1 MEEAVTQY
9 TVEDVKQILYQ
20 NEARPQDAAIL
31 LAIAYLESKFTHGI
45 DGDTDPNDKGL
56 WQINPPQ
63 YFKGQEPDNMV
74 KAFYQMQGETLSLDE
89 FTNKVKYDI
98 DYATQFAL
106 HIVDY
111 RRKNPKSY
119 GPDPFDAW
127 TTYNRYIKENMKNL
141 APTDTL
147 VFKDGLDAEITQAIE
162 YYKTYNEI
170 PFGKQEDT
178 PTTTTTP
185 TTTVPATPTTTV
197 PATTTTTMP
206 QDDTIDLTTRSAGI
220 MNIFGEP
227 PTTDYRSKTSSQV
240 LGLLQSAI
248 NSERRKKNLPDISN
262 NLNVDTQFAQLTDD
276 QKTILDTLRGFYGS
290 D

>member
-1 MEEAVTQY
+1 MDEAVTQY
-9 TVEDVKQILYQ
+9 TVEEVKQILYE
-20 NEARPQDAAIL
+20 NEAKPEDAQIL
-31 LAIAYLESKFTHGI
+31 LAIAYLESKFKHGI
-45 DGDTDPNDKGL
+45 DGDADPNDKGI

-63 YFKGQEPDNMV
+63 FFRGQEPDNMV
-74 KAFYQMQGETLSLDE
+74 KEFFKKQGEVVSLDE

-98 DYATQFAL
+98 QYATQFAI

-111 RRKNPKSY
+111 RNRNPKSY

-127 TTYNRYIKENMKNL
+127 TTYKKYIKPNMSKL
-141 APTDTL
+141 APTDEY
-147 VFKDGLDAEITQAIE
+147 VVSDGLDAEIAQAME
-162 YYKTYNEI
+162 YVKTYNNI
-170 PFGKQEDT
+170 PFGT
-178 PTTTTTP
+178 TTTTTTP
-185 TTTVPATPTTTV
+185 TTTVPAT
-197 PATTTTTMP
+197 TTTTTP
-206 QDDTIDLTTRSAGI
+206 QDDTIDLTSRSAGI

-227 PTTDYRSKTSSQV
+227 PTSDYRSKTSSQV

>member
-9 TVEDVKQILYQ
+9 TVEDVKQTLYQ

-74 KAFYQMQGETLSLDE
+74 KAFYKMQGETLSLDE

-178 PTTTTTP
+178 PTTTTT
-185 TTTVPATPTTTV
+185 TVPKTS
-197 PATTTTTMP
+197 TTMI

-227 PTTDYRSKTSSQV
+227 PSTDYRSKTSSQV

>member
-74 KAFYQMQGETLSLDE
+74 KAFYKMQGETLSLDE

-170 PFGKQEDT
+170 SFGKQDDT
-178 PTTTTTP
+178 PTTTP
-185 TTTVPATPTTTV
+185 TTTVPDTPTT
-197 PATTTTTMP
+197 MI

-227 PTTDYRSKTSSQV
+227 PSTDYRSKTSSQV

>member
-1 MEEAVTQY
+1 MDEAVTQY
-9 TVEDVKQILYQ
+9 TVEEVKQILYE
-20 NEARPQDAAIL
+20 NEAKPEDAQIL
-31 LAIAYLESKFTHGI
+31 LAIAYLESKFKHGI
-45 DGDTDPNDKGL
+45 DGDADPNDKGI

-63 YFKGQEPDNMV
+63 FFRGQEPDNMV
-74 KAFYQMQGETLSLDE
+74 KEFFKKQGEVVSLDE

-98 DYATQFAL
+98 QYATQFAI

-111 RRKNPKSY
+111 RNRNPKSY

-127 TTYNRYIKENMKNL
+127 TTYKKYIKPNMSKL
-141 APTDTL
+141 APTDEY
-147 VFKDGLDAEITQAIE
+147 VVSDGLDAEIAQAME
-162 YYKTYNEI
+162 YVKTYNNI
-170 PFGKQEDT
+170 PFGT
-178 PTTTTTP
+178 TTTTTTP
-185 TTTVPATPTTTV
+185 TTTVPAT
-197 PATTTTTMP
+197 TTTTTP
-206 QDDTIDLTTRSAGI
+206 QDDTIDLTSRSAGI

-227 PTTDYRSKTSSQV
+227 PTSDYRSKTSSQV

-262 NLNVDTQFAQLTDD
+262 NLNVDTEFAQLTDD

>member
-1 MEEAVTQY
+1 MDEAVTQY
-9 TVEDVKQILYQ
+9 TVEEVKQILYE
-20 NEARPQDAAIL
+20 NEAKPEDAQIL
-31 LAIAYLESKFTHGI
+31 LAIAYLESKFKHGI
-45 DGDTDPNDKGL
+45 DGDADPNDKGI

-63 YFKGQEPDNMV
+63 FFRGQEPDNMV
-74 KAFYQMQGETLSLDE
+74 KEFFKKQGEVVSLDE

-98 DYATQFAL
+98 QYATQFAL

-111 RRKNPKSY
+111 RNRNPKSY

-127 TTYNRYIKENMKNL
+127 TTYKKYIKPNMSKL
-141 APTDTL
+141 APTDEY
-147 VFKDGLDAEITQAIE
+147 VVSDGLDAEIAQAME
-162 YYKTYNEI
+162 YVKTYNNI
-170 PFGKQEDT
+170 PFGS
-178 PTTTTTP
+178 TTTTT
-185 TTTVPATPTTTV
+185 TPTTTV

-206 QDDTIDLTTRSAGI
+206 QDDTIDLTSRSAGI

-227 PTTDYRSKTSSQV
+227 PTSDYRSKTSSQV

-276 QKTILDTLRGFYGS
+276 QKTILDILRDIGDMPDGS
-290 D
+290 

>member
-20 NEARPQDAAIL
+20 NEARPQDAAVL

-74 KAFYQMQGETLSLDE
+74 KAFYKMQGETLSLDE

-178 PTTTTTP
+178 PTTTTP
-185 TTTVPATPTTTV
+185 TTTVPDTPTT
-197 PATTTTTMP
+197 MI

-276 QKTILDTLRGFYGS
+276 QKTILDILRDIDGS
-290 D
+290 

>member
-1 MEEAVTQY
+1 MDEAVTQY
-9 TVEDVKQILYQ
+9 TVEEVKQILYE
-20 NEARPQDAAIL
+20 NEAKPEDAQIL
-31 LAIAYLESKFTHGI
+31 LAIAYLESKFKHGI
-45 DGDTDPNDKGL
+45 DGDADPNDKGI

-63 YFKGQEPDNMV
+63 FFRGQEPDNMV
-74 KAFYQMQGETLSLDE
+74 KEFFKKQGEVVSLDE

-98 DYATQFAL
+98 QYATQFAL

-111 RRKNPKSY
+111 RNRNPKSY

-127 TTYNRYIKENMKNL
+127 TTYKKYIKPNMSKL
-141 APTDTL
+141 APTDEY
-147 VFKDGLDAEITQAIE
+147 VVSDGLDAEIAQAME
-162 YYKTYNEI
+162 YVKTYNNI
-170 PFGKQEDT
+170 PFG
-178 PTTTTTP
+178 TTTTT
-185 TTTVPATPTTTV
+185 TTPTTTV

-206 QDDTIDLTTRSAGI
+206 QDDTIDLTSRSAGI

-227 PTTDYRSKTSSQV
+227 PTSDYRSKTSSQV

-276 QKTILDTLRGFYGS
+276 QKTILDMLRSVDGS
-290 D
+290 

>member
-1 MEEAVTQY
+1 VDEAVTQY
-9 TVEDVKQILYQ
+9 TVEEVKQILYE
-20 NEARPQDAAIL
+20 NEAKPEDAQIL
-31 LAIAYLESKFTHGI
+31 LAIAYLESKFKHGI
-45 DGDTDPNDKGL
+45 DGDADPNDKGI

-63 YFKGQEPDNMV
+63 FFRGQEPDNMV
-74 KAFYQMQGETLSLDE
+74 KEFFKKQGEVVSLDE

-98 DYATQFAL
+98 QYATQFAL

-111 RRKNPKSY
+111 RNRNPKSY

-127 TTYNRYIKENMKNL
+127 TTYKKYIKPNMSKL
-141 APTDTL
+141 APTDEY
-147 VFKDGLDAEITQAIE
+147 VVSDGLDAEIAQAME
-162 YYKTYNEI
+162 YVKTYNNI
-170 PFGKQEDT
+170 PFG
-178 PTTTTTP
+178 TTTTT
-185 TTTVPATPTTTV
+185 TTPTTTV

-206 QDDTIDLTTRSAGI
+206 QDDTIDLTSRSAGI

-262 NLNVDTQFAQLTDD
+262 NLNVDTEFAQLTDD
-276 QKTILDTLRGFYGS
+276 QKTILDILRSVDGS
-290 D
+290 

>member
-1 MEEAVTQY
+1 VDEAVTQY
-9 TVEDVKQILYQ
+9 TVEEVKQLLYE
-20 NEARPQDAAIL
+20 NEAKPEDAQIL
-31 LAIAYLESKFTHGI
+31 LAIAYLESKFKHGI
-45 DGDTDPNDKGL
+45 DGDADPNDKGI

-63 YFKGQEPDNMV
+63 FFRGQEPDNMV
-74 KAFYQMQGETLSLDE
+74 KDFFKKQGEVVSLDE

-98 DYATQFAL
+98 QYATQFAL

-111 RRKNPKSY
+111 RNRNPKSY

-127 TTYNRYIKENMKNL
+127 TTYKKYIKPNMSKL
-141 APTDTL
+141 APTDEY
-147 VFKDGLDAEITQAIE
+147 VVSDGLDAEIAQAME
-162 YYKTYNEI
+162 YVKTYNNI
-170 PFGKQEDT
+170 PFG
-178 PTTTTTP
+178 TTTTT
-185 TTTVPATPTTTV
+185 TTPTTTV

-206 QDDTIDLTTRSAGI
+206 QDDTIDLTSRSAGI

-227 PTTDYRSKTSSQV
+227 PTSDYRSKTSSQV

-262 NLNVDTQFAQLTDD
+262 NLNVDTEFAQLTDD

>member
-1 MEEAVTQY
+1 MDEAVTQY
-9 TVEDVKQILYQ
+9 TVEEVKQILYE
-20 NEARPQDAAIL
+20 NEAKPEDAQIL
-31 LAIAYLESKFTHGI
+31 LAIAYLESKFKHGI
-45 DGDTDPNDKGL
+45 DGDADPNDKGI

-63 YFKGQEPDNMV
+63 FFRGQEPDNMV
-74 KAFYQMQGETLSLDE
+74 KEFFKKQGEVVSLDE

-98 DYATQFAL
+98 QYATQFAI

-111 RRKNPKSY
+111 RNRNPKSY

-127 TTYNRYIKENMKNL
+127 TTYKKYIKPNMSKL
-141 APTDTL
+141 APTDEY
-147 VFKDGLDAEITQAIE
+147 VVSDGLDAEIAQAME
-162 YYKTYNEI
+162 YVKTYNNI
-170 PFGKQEDT
+170 PFG
-178 PTTTTTP
+178 TTTTT
-185 TTTVPATPTTTV
+185 TTPTTTV

-206 QDDTIDLTTRSAGI
+206 QDDTIDLTSRSAGI

-227 PTTDYRSKTSSQV
+227 PTSDYRSKTSSQV

-262 NLNVDTQFAQLTDD
+262 NLNVDTEFAQLTDD

>member
-1 MEEAVTQY
+1 MDEAVTQY
-9 TVEDVKQILYQ
+9 TVEEVKQILYE
-20 NEARPQDAAIL
+20 NEAKPEDAQIL
-31 LAIAYLESKFTHGI
+31 LAIAYLESKFKHGI
-45 DGDTDPNDKGL
+45 DGDADPNDKGI

-63 YFKGQEPDNMV
+63 FFRGQEPDNMV
-74 KAFYQMQGETLSLDE
+74 KEFFKKQGEVVSLDE

-98 DYATQFAL
+98 QYATQFAI

-111 RRKNPKSY
+111 RNRNPKSY

-127 TTYNRYIKENMKNL
+127 TTYKKYIKPNMSKL
-141 APTDTL
+141 APTDEY
-147 VFKDGLDAEITQAIE
+147 VVSDGLDAEIAQAME
-162 YYKTYNEI
+162 YVKTYNNI
-170 PFGKQEDT
+170 PFG
-178 PTTTTTP
+178 TTTTT
-185 TTTVPATPTTTV
+185 TTPTTTV

-206 QDDTIDLTTRSAGI
+206 QDDTIDLTSRSAGI
-220 MNIFGEP
+220 MNLFGEP
-227 PTTDYRSKTSSQV
+227 PTSDYRSKTSSQV

-262 NLNVDTQFAQLTDD
+262 NLNVDTEFAQLTDD

>member
-9 TVEDVKQILYQ
+9 TVEEVKQILYQ

-74 KAFYQMQGETLSLDE
+74 KAFYKMQGETLSLDE

-170 PFGKQEDT
+170 PFGKQEET
-178 PTTTTTP
+178 STTMIP
-185 TTTVPATPTTTV
+185 TTTVPDRPTT
-197 PATTTTTMP
+197 MI
-206 QDDTIDLTTRSAGI
+206 QDNTIDLTTRSAGI

-227 PTTDYRSKTSSQV
+227 PTTDYKSKTSSQV

-248 NSERRKKNLPDISN
+248 NSDRRKKNLPDISN
-262 NLNVDTQFAQLTDD
+262 NLNVDTNFAQLTDD
-276 QKTILDTLRGFYGS
+276 QKTILDILRDIDGS
-290 D
+290 

>member
-74 KAFYQMQGETLSLDE
+74 KAFYKMQGETLSLDE

-147 VFKDGLDAEITQAIE
+147 VFKDGLDTEITQAIE

-178 PTTTTTP
+178 PTTTTP
-185 TTTVPATPTTTV
+185 TTTVPDTPTT
-197 PATTTTTMP
+197 MI
-206 QDDTIDLTTRSAGI
+206 QDDTMDLTTRSAGI

-262 NLNVDTQFAQLTDD
+262 NLNVDTNFAQLTDD

>member
-1 MEEAVTQY
+1 MDEAVTQY
-9 TVEDVKQILYQ
+9 TVEEVKQILYE
-20 NEARPQDAAIL
+20 NEAKPEDAQIL
-31 LAIAYLESKFTHGI
+31 LAIAYLESKFKHGI
-45 DGDTDPNDKGL
+45 DGDADPNDKGI

-63 YFKGQEPDNMV
+63 FFRGQEPDNMV
-74 KAFYQMQGETLSLDE
+74 KEFFKKQGEVVSLDE

-98 DYATQFAL
+98 QYATQFAL

-111 RRKNPKSY
+111 RNRNPKSY

-127 TTYNRYIKENMKNL
+127 TTYKKYIKPNMSKL
-141 APTDTL
+141 APTDEY
-147 VFKDGLDAEITQAIE
+147 VVSDGLDAEIAQAME
-162 YYKTYNEI
+162 YVKTYNNI
-170 PFGKQEDT
+170 PFGT
-178 PTTTTTP
+178 TTTTTTP
-185 TTTVPATPTTTV
+185 TTTPTTTV

-206 QDDTIDLTTRSAGI
+206 QDDTIDLTSRSAGI

-227 PTTDYRSKTSSQV
+227 PTSDYRSKTSSQV

-262 NLNVDTQFAQLTDD
+262 NLNVDTEFAQLTDD
-276 QKTILDTLRGFYGS
+276 QKTILDTLRGFYGT

>member
-74 KAFYQMQGETLSLDE
+74 KAFYKMQGETLSLDE

-178 PTTTTTP
+178 PTTTTT
-185 TTTVPATPTTTV
+185 TVPKTS
-197 PATTTTTMP
+197 TTMI

-227 PTTDYRSKTSSQV
+227 PSTDYRSKTSSQV

-262 NLNVDTQFAQLTDD
+262 NLNVDTQFAQLSDD
-276 QKTILDTLRGFYGS
+276 QKTILDILRSADGS
-290 D
+290 

>member
-74 KAFYQMQGETLSLDE
+74 KAFYKMQGETLSLDE

-178 PTTTTTP
+178 PTTTTT
-185 TTTVPATPTTTV
+185 TVPKTS
-197 PATTTTTMP
+197 TTMI

-227 PTTDYRSKTSSQV
+227 PSTDYRSKTSSQV

>member
-1 MEEAVTQY
+1 VDEAVTQY
-9 TVEDVKQILYQ
+9 TVEEVKQILYE
-20 NEARPQDAAIL
+20 NEAKPEDAQIL
-31 LAIAYLESKFTHGI
+31 LAIAYLESKFKHGI
-45 DGDTDPNDKGL
+45 DGDADPNDKGI

-63 YFKGQEPDNMV
+63 FFRGQEPDNMV
-74 KAFYQMQGETLSLDE
+74 KEFFKKQGEVVSLDE

-98 DYATQFAL
+98 QYATQFAL

-111 RRKNPKSY
+111 RNRNPKSY

-127 TTYNRYIKENMKNL
+127 TTYKKYIKPNMSKL
-141 APTDTL
+141 APTDEY
-147 VFKDGLDAEITQAIE
+147 VVSDGLDAEIAQAME
-162 YYKTYNEI
+162 YVKTYNNI
-170 PFGKQEDT
+170 PFG
-178 PTTTTTP
+178 TTTTT
-185 TTTVPATPTTTV
+185 TAPTTTV

-206 QDDTIDLTTRSAGI
+206 QDDTIDLTSRSAGI

-227 PTTDYRSKTSSQV
+227 PTSDYRSKTSSQV

-276 QKTILDTLRGFYGS
+276 QKTILDMLRSVDGS
-290 D
+290 

>member
-1 MEEAVTQY
+1 VDEAVTQY
-9 TVEDVKQILYQ
+9 TVEEVKQILYE
-20 NEARPQDAAIL
+20 NEAKPEDAQIL
-31 LAIAYLESKFTHGI
+31 LAIAYLESKFKHGI
-45 DGDTDPNDKGL
+45 DGDADPNDKGI

-63 YFKGQEPDNMV
+63 FFRGQEPDNMV
-74 KAFYQMQGETLSLDE
+74 KEFFKKQGEVVSLDE

-98 DYATQFAL
+98 QYATQFAL

-111 RRKNPKSY
+111 RNRNPKSY

-127 TTYNRYIKENMKNL
+127 TTYKKYIKPNMSKL
-141 APTDTL
+141 APTDEY
-147 VFKDGLDAEITQAIE
+147 VVSDGLDAEIAQAME
-162 YYKTYNEI
+162 YVKTYNNI
-170 PFGKQEDT
+170 PFG
-178 PTTTTTP
+178 TTTTT
-185 TTTVPATPTTTV
+185 TTPTTTV

-206 QDDTIDLTTRSAGI
+206 QDDTIDLTSRSAGI

-227 PTTDYRSKTSSQV
+227 PTSDYRSKTSSQV

-262 NLNVDTQFAQLTDD
+262 NLNVDTEFAQLTDD

>member
-1 MEEAVTQY
+1 MDEAVTQY
-9 TVEDVKQILYQ
+9 TVEEVKQILYE
-20 NEARPQDAAIL
+20 NEAKPEDAQIL
-31 LAIAYLESKFTHGI
+31 LAIAYLESKFKHGI
-45 DGDTDPNDKGL
+45 DGDTDPNDKGI

-63 YFKGQEPDNMV
+63 FFRGQEPDNMV
-74 KAFYQMQGETLSLDE
+74 KEFFKKQGEVVSLDE

-98 DYATQFAL
+98 QYATQFAL

-111 RRKNPKSY
+111 RNRNPKSY

-127 TTYNRYIKENMKNL
+127 TTYKKYIKPNMSKL
-141 APTDTL
+141 APTDEY
-147 VFKDGLDAEITQAIE
+147 VVSDGLDAEIAQAME
-162 YYKTYNEI
+162 YVKTYNNI
-170 PFGKQEDT
+170 PFG
-178 PTTTTTP
+178 TTTTT
-185 TTTVPATPTTTV
+185 TTPTTTV

-206 QDDTIDLTTRSAGI
+206 QDDTIDLTSRSAGI

-227 PTTDYRSKTSSQV
+227 PTTNYRSKTSSQV

-262 NLNVDTQFAQLTDD
+262 NLNVDTDFAQLTDD

>member
-1 MEEAVTQY
+1 MDEAVTQY
-9 TVEDVKQILYQ
+9 TVEEVKQILYE
-20 NEARPQDAAIL
+20 NEAKPEDAQIL
-31 LAIAYLESKFTHGI
+31 LAIAYLESKFKHGI
-45 DGDTDPNDKGL
+45 DGDADPNDKGI

-63 YFKGQEPDNMV
+63 FFRGQEPDNMV
-74 KAFYQMQGETLSLDE
+74 KEFFKKQGEVVSLDE

-98 DYATQFAL
+98 QYATQFAL

-111 RRKNPKSY
+111 RNRNPKSY

-127 TTYNRYIKENMKNL
+127 TTYKKYIKPNMSKL
-141 APTDTL
+141 APTDEY
-147 VFKDGLDAEITQAIE
+147 VVSDGLDAEIAQAME
-162 YYKTYNEI
+162 YVKTYNNI
-170 PFGKQEDT
+170 PFG
-178 PTTTTTP
+178 TTTTT
-185 TTTVPATPTTTV
+185 TTPTTTV

-206 QDDTIDLTTRSAGI
+206 QDDTIDLTSRSAGI
-220 MNIFGEP
+220 MNLFGEP

-276 QKTILDTLRGFYGS
+276 QKTILDMLRSVDGS
-290 D
+290 

>member
-1 MEEAVTQY
+1 MDEAVTQY
-9 TVEDVKQILYQ
+9 TVEEVKQILYE
-20 NEARPQDAAIL
+20 NEAKPEDAQIL
-31 LAIAYLESKFTHGI
+31 LAIAYLESKFKHGI
-45 DGDTDPNDKGL
+45 DGDADPNDKGI

-63 YFKGQEPDNMV
+63 FFRGQEPDNMV
-74 KAFYQMQGETLSLDE
+74 KEFFKKQGEVVSLDE

-98 DYATQFAL
+98 QYATQFAL

-111 RRKNPKSY
+111 RNRNPKSY

-127 TTYNRYIKENMKNL
+127 TTYKKYIKPNMSKL
-141 APTDTL
+141 APTDEY
-147 VFKDGLDAEITQAIE
+147 VVSDGLDAEIAQAME
-162 YYKTYNEI
+162 YVKTYNNI
-170 PFGKQEDT
+170 PFG
-178 PTTTTTP
+178 TTTTT
-185 TTTVPATPTTTV
+185 TTPTTTV

-206 QDDTIDLTTRSAGI
+206 QDDTIDLTSRSAGI

-227 PTTDYRSKTSSQV
+227 PTSDYRSKTSSQV

>member
-74 KAFYQMQGETLSLDE
+74 KAFYKMQGETLSLDE

-147 VFKDGLDAEITQAIE
+147 VFKDGLDTEITQAIE

-170 PFGKQEDT
+170 PFGKQEDA
-178 PTTTTTP
+178 PTTTTPATTVPDTP
-185 TTTVPATPTTTV
+185 TT
-197 PATTTTTMP
+197 MI
-206 QDDTIDLTTRSAGI
+206 QDDTMDLTTRSAGI

-262 NLNVDTQFAQLTDD
+262 NLNVDTNFAQLTDD

>member
-74 KAFYQMQGETLSLDE
+74 KAFYKMQGETLSLDE

-178 PTTTTTP
+178 PTTTTP
-185 TTTVPATPTTTV
+185 TTTVPDTPTT
-197 PATTTTTMP
+197 MI

-227 PTTDYRSKTSSQV
+227 PSTDYRSKTSSQV

>member
-45 DGDTDPNDKGL
+45 DGATDPNDKGL

-74 KAFYQMQGETLSLDE
+74 KAFYKMQGETLSLDE

-178 PTTTTTP
+178 PTTTTT
-185 TTTVPATPTTTV
+185 TVPKTS
-197 PATTTTTMP
+197 TTMI

-227 PTTDYRSKTSSQV
+227 PSTDYRSKTSSQV

>member
-1 MEEAVTQY
+1 MDEAVTQY
-9 TVEDVKQILYQ
+9 TVEEVKQLLYE
-20 NEARPQDAAIL
+20 NEAKPEDAQIL
-31 LAIAYLESKFTHGI
+31 LAIAYLESKFKHGI
-45 DGDTDPNDKGL
+45 DGDTDPNDKGI

-63 YFKGQEPDNMV
+63 FFRGQDPDNMV
-74 KAFYQMQGETLSLDE
+74 KEFFKKQGEVVSLDE

-98 DYATQFAL
+98 QYATQFAL

-111 RRKNPKSY
+111 RNRNPKSY

-127 TTYNRYIKENMKNL
+127 TTYKKYIKPNMSKL
-141 APTDTL
+141 APTDEY
-147 VFKDGLDAEITQAIE
+147 VVSDGLDAEIAQAME
-162 YYKTYNEI
+162 YVKTYNNI
-170 PFGKQEDT
+170 PFG
-178 PTTTTTP
+178 TT
-185 TTTVPATPTTTV
+185 TTTV

-206 QDDTIDLTTRSAGI
+206 QDDTIDLTSRSAGI

-262 NLNVDTQFAQLTDD
+262 NLNVDTDFAQLTDD

>member
-1 MEEAVTQY
+1 MDEAVTQY
-9 TVEDVKQILYQ
+9 TVEEVKQLLYENQ
-20 NEARPQDAAIL
+20 AKPEDAQIL
-31 LAIAYLESKFTHGI
+31 LAIAYLESKFKHGI
-45 DGDTDPNDKGL
+45 DGDADPNDKGI

-63 YFKGQEPDNMV
+63 FFRGQEPDNMV
-74 KAFYQMQGETLSLDE
+74 KEFFKKQGEVVSLDE

-98 DYATQFAL
+98 QYATQFAL

-111 RRKNPKSY
+111 RNRNPKSY

-127 TTYNRYIKENMKNL
+127 TTYKKYIKPNMSKL
-141 APTDTL
+141 APTDEY
-147 VFKDGLDAEITQAIE
+147 VVSDGLDAEIAQAME
-162 YYKTYNEI
+162 YVKTYNNI
-170 PFGKQEDT
+170 PFG
-178 PTTTTTP
+178 TTTTT
-185 TTTVPATPTTTV
+185 TTPTTTV

-206 QDDTIDLTTRSAGI
+206 QDDTIDLTSRSAGI
-220 MNIFGEP
+220 MNLFGEP
-227 PTTDYRSKTSSQV
+227 PTSDYRSKTSSQV

-262 NLNVDTQFAQLTDD
+262 NLNVDTEFAQLTDD

>member
-1 MEEAVTQY
+1 VDEAVTQY
-9 TVEDVKQILYQ
+9 TVEEVKQLLYE
-20 NEARPQDAAIL
+20 NEAKPEDAQIL
-31 LAIAYLESKFTHGI
+31 LAIAYLESKFKHGI
-45 DGDTDPNDKGL
+45 DGDTDPNDKGI

-63 YFKGQEPDNMV
+63 FFRGQDPDNMV
-74 KAFYQMQGETLSLDE
+74 KEFFKKQGEVVSLGE

-98 DYATQFAL
+98 QYATQFAL

-111 RRKNPKSY
+111 RNRNPKSY

-127 TTYNRYIKENMKNL
+127 TTYKKYIKPNMSKL
-141 APTDTL
+141 GPTDEY
-147 VFKDGLDAEITQAIE
+147 VVSDGLDAEIAQAME
-162 YYKTYNEI
+162 YVKTYNNI
-170 PFGKQEDT
+170 PFG
-178 PTTTTTP
+178 TTTTTTMP
-185 TTTVPATPTTTV
+185 TTTTTTV

-206 QDDTIDLTTRSAGI
+206 QDDTIDLTSRSAGI
-220 MNIFGEP
+220 MNIFGKP
-227 PTTDYRSKTSSQV
+227 TTTDYRSKTSSQV

-262 NLNVDTQFAQLTDD
+262 NLNVDTDFAQLTDD